1 MMKTNGH
8 SRPMSNL
15 IAKAYAT
22 PRYRG
27 RRVIILHGTIF
38 PSRSGLTGFRQLKS
52 LVKHYPDETPMIVYV
67 PKADTLI
74 LSL

>member
-1 MMKTNGH
+1 MKTNGQL
-8 SRPMSNL
+8 RPNVSL

-27 RRVIILHGTIF
+27 RRVIILHGKIF
-38 PSRSGLTGFRQLKS
+38 PSRSGMTGFRQLKS
-52 LVKHYPDETPMIVYV
+52 LVKQYPNETPMIVYV